1 MPRPS
6 LFALPLPQFSGKFS
20 ISKNAKFVARPRA
33 REVDMSGE
41 SKKEEFRKY
50 LEWSGVIDA
59 FTKVLVALYEEP
71 RTISAATQREQACVD
86 VLNLLQ
92 CGL

>member
-1 MPRPS
+1 
-6 LFALPLPQFSGKFS
+6 
-20 ISKNAKFVARPRA
+20 
-33 REVDMSGE
+33 MSGE

-50 LEWSGVIDA
+50 LQWSGVIDA
-59 FTKVLVALYEEP
+59 LTKVLVALYEEP